1 MKRTPPR
8 APLNHSEARSLGL
21 GRNITRRDFIGA
33 SLVGSGAI
41 LLGAPAPAFSQGLPS
56 SWNGYT
62 GIGDYSRSN
71 GNIASVVNAAHG
83 IRDGLYEDKIASAPH
98 VDGVYDLIIV
108 GGGFAGTIAAYEFHK
123 ARPNG
128 RCLILD
134 NHPVFGGEAKQNQMQ
149 VDGVTLTGPQGSN
162 DAVIPAADNNYAH
175 VAGLWDEIGM
185 PRSYEFAAPTGT
197 ATSLKFAR
205 DHYDPMFWNEDA
217 ATLGYYFDKPF
228 ASKRAWVVNP
238 WSDDLRRAPIS
249 EEARRSWLQWKKHTP
264 IQTHGDEAAT
274 DRWLDSMSYGDLIVR
289 ELGLSK
295 DVFRLSDPL
304 VATGDYGVSSDV
316 VSAYGAKLLGLPGT
330 GENIITDDVFSFPGG
345 NAAILRHI
353 VKTLLPDAIG
363 GTRSFADVL
372 YAPINFSALDR
383 PQHTR
388 IRLGAT
394 VVAVRHDG
402 KPETASGVDVT
413 YLVGDQLARVRGKA
427 VIVAAGGWV
436 ARRIVRDLP
445 PSYVEAYSKF
455 HHGPILVANVAVR
468 NWKAF
473 AKLGISSA
481 HWFDGFGFFVNVRQ
495 PMKIDGVPVPLDPSK
510 PAMLTFYVG
519 FPQSGVPIDAQTSA
533 ARGRLFATSYAD
545 FELQIR
551 RQLQQM
557 LGDSGFDAKQDIA
570 GIVINRWG
578 HAYIAP
584 QPGFYF
590 GTPANPAPL
599 EVIRARYG
607 RIAFGHSELS
617 GRQSWG
623 RAAQESRRALKQV
636 LEVIV

>member
-1 MKRTPPR
+1 MHRPVLR
-8 APLNHSEARSLGL
+8 GSEARSLGL
-21 GRNITRRDFIGA
+21 QSAITRRDFIG
-33 SLVGSGAI
+33 STLIGSGAM
-41 LLGAPAPAFSQGLPS
+41 LLGAAAPAFAQGLTS
-56 SWNGYT
+56 AWNGY
-62 GIGDYSRSN
+62 GGVGDYGRSN

-83 IRDGLYEDKIASAPH
+83 IRDGAYEARIDSAPQI
-98 VDGVYDLIIV
+98 DELYDLIIV
-108 GGGFAGTIAAYEFHK
+108 GGGFAGIIAAYEFHK
-123 ARPNG
+123 ARPNS
-128 RCLILD
+128 RCLVLD
-134 NHPVFGGEAKQNQMQ
+134 NHPVFGGEAKQNQML
-149 VDGVTLTGPQGSN
+149 VDGVMLTGPQGSN
-162 DAVIPAADNNYAH
+162 DAVVPRPDNNYAH

-185 PRSYEFAAPTGT
+185 PRSYDFIAPTGT
-197 ATSLKFAR
+197 AASLKFAR
-205 DHYDPMFWNEDA
+205 DHYDPMYWNEDA
-217 ATLGYYFDKPF
+217 STLGYYFDKPF
-228 ASKRAWVVNP
+228 ASKRAWVVDP

-249 EEARRSWLQWKKHTP
+249 PEARHGWLQWKKHTP
-264 IQTHGDEAAT
+264 IQTHGDEAST

-330 GENIITDDVFSFPGG
+330 GENIISDDVFSFPGG

-353 VKTLLPDAIG
+353 VKAMLPEAIS

-372 YAPINFSALDR
+372 YAPINFAALDR

-388 IRLGAT
+388 IRLSAT
-394 VVAVRHDG
+394 VVAVRHDAA
-402 KPETASGVDVT
+402 PETASGVNVT
-413 YLVGDQLARVRGKA
+413 YLVGDQLVRVRGKSA
-427 VIVAAGGWV
+427 IVAAGGWI

-445 PSYVEAYSKF
+445 PAYTAAYARF

-473 AKLGISSA
+473 AKLGISAA

-495 PMKIDGVPVPLDPSK
+495 PMKINGFPVPLDPSK

-519 FPQSGVPIDAQTSA
+519 FPQSGVPIDTQTSA
-533 ARGRLFATSYAD
+533 ARTRLFATTYAD

-551 RQLQQM
+551 KQLQQM
-557 LGDSGFDAKQDIA
+557 LGDAGFDARRDIA

-584 QPGFYF
+584 EPGFYF

-599 EVIRARYG
+599 EVIRRRYG

-636 LEVIV
+636 LEVI